1 MEFLIGDKDYQCT
14 PRGNPTRNVFGW
26 QKPCYLM
33 SDGYAK
39 SFKEL
44 METVE
49 WDQYGT
55 GRDPRC
61 ADCMVH
67 CGYEPTAVLDS
78 TANFKNMWKSFMDT
92 LGMSKP
98 STGAAPRPMVRTL
111 PVLNNQAP
119 NPAKAAAHKAQEE
132 RETVGAGK

>member
-1 MEFLIGDKDYQCT
+1 
-14 PRGNPTRNVFGW
+14 
-26 QKPCYLM
+26 M

-39 SFKEL
+39 TFKEL

-92 LGMSKP
+92 VGLSKP
-98 STGAAPRPMVRTL
+98 SRSKAAGGRLPMHPL
-111 PVLNNQAP
+111 PVLNGP
-119 NPAKAAAHKAQEE
+119 SPSKLAAHKAAEE
-132 RETVGAGK
+132 REAVGASRN

>member
-14 PRGNPTRNVFGW
+14 PWGNPTRNVFGW

-39 SFKEL
+39 TFKEL
-44 METVE
+44 LETTD

-55 GRDPRC
+55 GKDPRC

-67 CGYEPTAVLDS
+67 CGYEPSAVLDA
-78 TANFKNMWKSFMDT
+78 TASPKNMWKSLKDAVAA
-92 LGMSKP
+92 SK
-98 STGAAPRPMVRTL
+98 
-111 PVLNNQAP
+111 
-119 NPAKAAAHKAQEE
+119 
-132 RETVGAGK
+132 